1 MTLRTTRG
9 GIVVDIFVAAVVVV
23 VVVVVF
29 LLVVVAD
36 VTVILVFVVDVIVFV
51 VHVRIWSLSCSTTLK
66 SRELVCCVR
75 FLAMLGRTT
84 WARLP
89 PRWLNRVINW

>member
-1 MTLRTTRG
+1 MTLRTTKG
-9 GIVVDIFVAAVVVV
+9 GIVVDVFVAAVVVV

-29 LLVVVAD
+29 LVVVAD
-36 VTVILVFVVDVIVFV
+36 VTVVLVFVVDVIVFV
-51 VHVRIWSLSCSTTLK
+51 VLVRIWSLSCSTTLK

-75 FLAMLGRTT
+75 FLAMVGRAT

>member
-1 MTLRTTRG
+1 MTLRTTKG

-29 LLVVVAD
+29 LVVVAD

-51 VHVRIWSLSCSTTLK
+51 VLVRIWSLSCSTTLK

-75 FLAMLGRTT
+75 FLAMVGRAT

>member
-1 MTLRTTRG
+1 MTLRTTKG
-9 GIVVDIFVAAVVVV
+9 GIVVDNFVAAVVVV

-29 LLVVVAD
+29 LVVVAD

-51 VHVRIWSLSCSTTLK
+51 VLVRIWSLSCSTTLK

-75 FLAMLGRTT
+75 FLAMVGRAT

>member
-1 MTLRTTRG
+1 MTLRTTKG

-23 VVVVVF
+23 VIVVVF

-51 VHVRIWSLSCSTTLK
+51 VLVRIWSLSCSTTLK

-75 FLAMLGRTT
+75 FLAMVGRAT

>member
-1 MTLRTTRG
+1 MTLRTTKG

-29 LLVVVAD
+29 LVVVAG

-51 VHVRIWSLSCSTTLK
+51 VLVRIWSLSCSTTLK

-75 FLAMLGRTT
+75 FLAMVGRAT

>member
-9 GIVVDIFVAAVVVV
+9 GIVVDVFVAAVVVV
-23 VVVVVF
+23 VVIVVF
-29 LLVVVAD
+29 FVVVAD

-51 VHVRIWSLSCSTTLK
+51 VLVRIWSLSCSTTLK

-75 FLAMLGRTT
+75 FLAMVGRAT

>member
-1 MTLRTTRG
+1 M
-9 GIVVDIFVAAVVVV
+9 DIFVAAVVVV

-29 LLVVVAD
+29 LVVVAG

-51 VHVRIWSLSCSTTLK
+51 VLVRIWSLSCSTTLK

-75 FLAMLGRTT
+75 FLAMVGRAT